1 MKCGG
6 NGAATEFFT
15 KNGGSHLL
23 TTQDGKSKYTSR
35 VAGLWKEELDRRKD
49 EDAKR

>member
-1 MKCGG
+1 MKLGG
-6 NGAATEFFT
+6 NAAATEFFS

-23 TTQDGKSKYTSR
+23 NVQDGKQKYTSR
-35 VAGLWKEELDRRKD
+35 VAGLWKEELERRKD